1 MDLIVLVLIVAVVG
15 WIIYLITTKIPMDPT
30 LRLVIQ
36 IVALVVLALYLL
48 RRLGLPNV
56 L

>member
-1 MDLIVLVLIVAVVG
+1 MDLILLVLGVAIVG
-15 WIIYLITTKIPMDPT
+15 WVVYLLTTKIPMDPT

-36 IVALVVLALYLL
+36 IIAVVVLALYLL